1 MHELNEQD
9 VLDVLVC
16 DFQARPRGAASVFDV
31 APAVRG
37 VRREAGALLI
47 DFAPD
52 AASAVAEYVDA
63 ERQCCRQIGWEL
75 STEPAPL
82 LRIAGTSA
90 QLDVL
95 EELFTAE
102 RPS

>member
-1 MHELNEQD
+1 MNEQD

-31 APAVRG
+31 APAVQS
-37 VRREAGALLI
+37 VRREADALLI
-47 DFAPD
+47 DFAPE
-52 AASAVAEYVDA
+52 AAPAVAEYIDA

-75 STEPAPL
+75 TLAPAPR
-82 LRIAGTSA
+82 LRISGTPP

-95 EELFTAE
+95 EQLFGEQMLA
-102 RPS
+102 